1 MLGFNHSHPSWKFQT
16 CRLSLSQ
23 HELGDVKTGPQKSS
37 GYNQRSR
44 VETHIGRWKT
54 VIGPKLK
61 ARNFENQKTEAKI
74 GVRILNRMTELGRP
88 KFERTA

>member
-1 MLGFNHSHPSWKFQT
+1 MAW
-16 CRLSLSQ
+16 
-23 HELGDVKTGPQKSS
+23 QKSS

-44 VETHIGRWKT
+44 VETLMSRWKA

-61 ARNFENQKTEAKI
+61 ARRFQNQKTEAKI
-74 GVRILNRMTELGRP
+74 GVRILNRMTGLGRS